1 MKDSVIILIIIAM
14 VIIGNVISQ
23 NILKQDSENLI
34 SKLEDLKENIEKT
47 DIAKEK
53 VNEIYE
59 LWEDIDSRWSII
71 ITHQELDLIK
81 TAILT
86 IKAGIEIEDKRIA
99 YEQIENSI
107 FLVGHIKEKEALAK
121 ANEDLTKKVAE
132 LEKKAK

>member
-1 MKDSVIILIIIAM
+1 MKDSAIIFVIIVM
-14 VIIGNVISQ
+14 VIIGNIISQ
-23 NILKQDSENLI
+23 NILKQDSENLTN
-34 SKLEDLKENIEKT
+34 KLEDLKQNINQKEL
-47 DIAKEK
+47 AKEK

-86 IKAGIEIEDKRIA
+86 IKAGIEVDDRQIA

-107 FLVGHIKEKEALAK
+107 FLVGHIKEKEALSLK
-121 ANEDLTKKVAE
+121 NIF
-132 LEKKAK
+132 